1 VHFETTVGIAAP
13 RDKVWGTLVDVSHWP
28 DWTDSVRQ
36 ATWLDDTGMAPG
48 GRVRIKQPGMP
59 ALVWEVSE
67 LEPGVSFSWRS
78 VSPGITTLGTHALQE
93 TGDARVTVTLG
104 LHQSGALAPII
115 GLFTAARSRRYVQ
128 MEADGLKK
136 SSEAKV

>member
-1 VHFETTVGIAAP
+1 MHFETTVEIAAP
-13 RDKVWGTLVDVSHWP
+13 HDKVWSTLVDVSHWP
-28 DWTDSVRQ
+28 DWTDSVTQ
-36 ATWLDDTGMAPG
+36 AAWLDDTGMAPG
-48 GRVRIKQPGMP
+48 SRARIKQPGMP
-59 ALVWEVSE
+59 SLVWEVSE

-78 VSPGITTLGTHALQE
+78 VSPGITTVGTHAIHR
-93 TGDARVTVTLG
+93 TSDAGVTVTLG

-136 SSEAKV
+136 ISESDV